1 MSGDFYFENESID
14 LVTLARSARRIESD
28 PTEPAGIGGVGGH
41 FVKDLPYLKYPD
53 EDSSWRDGALCR
65 REGVSKYFDSKGR
78 HIAIAV
84 CNSCPS
90 KDPCLAFAVNNKVRD
105 GVWGG
110 RYFGK
115 FGQISKGVRK

>member
-1 MSGDFYFENESID
+1 MSGTYYIEDDPMDFYK
-14 LVTLARSARRIESD
+14 LARSARRIES
-28 PTEPAGIGGVGGH
+28 EPSSSSGNGGLGGH
-41 FVKDLPYLKYPD
+41 FARDLPYLKHPD
-53 EDSSWRDGALCR
+53 TDSAWRDDALCR
-65 REGVSKYFDSKGR
+65 KEGVSKYFDSKGR

-90 KDPCLAFAVNNKVRD
+90 KDPCLAFAVNNKVKD

-115 FGQISKGVRK
+115 FGQISKVAIK